1 MNNQFRRMQFLA
13 GIIKENTLYEEQEI
27 DFSALSQIDDIVKD
41 ELEDAQKEEP
51 INEILGLTTVAVFL
65 ALPGMV
71 KGIFRI
77 IQAIKGKAPSKF
89 NLEKPSNIDNKIDF
103 VIAFTDKMDGYLD
116 TPFRIMLTPF
126 IKDSIKRDKV
136 AKIIK
141 AITLIIM
148 GLGIDIT
155 KSPDIMAIGKEL
167 VGDKFK
173 DLATSKTTSDL
184 VIKIKPLIKSILG

>member
-1 MNNQFRRMQFLA
+1 M
-13 GIIKENTLYEEQEI
+13 IKLSDILLEIEQPI

-51 INEILGLTTVAVFL
+51 VNEIIGLTTGAFLL

-71 KGIFRI
+71 NGIFRI
-77 IQAIKGKAPSKF
+77 IKSIKDKAPPKYNLSKP
-89 NLEKPSNIDNKIDF
+89 NENKSHIDF

-116 TPFRIMLTPF
+116 APFRVMLTPF

-141 AITLIIM
+141 AIALLIM
-148 GLGIDIT
+148 SLGIDIT
-155 KSPDIMAIGKEL
+155 KSPDIMSVGKEL
-167 VGDKFK
+167 VGETFI
-173 DLATSKTTSDL
+173 DLATSRTTADIITKVKPIIKTFLS
-184 VIKIKPLIKSILG
+184 